1 MNQHVKEL
9 WVNALRSGD
18 YSQAKGAL
26 RNSQGYCCLG
36 VLCDLYIQEDP
47 HQRTHWKNAY
57 PEVLNQAKYFLEG
70 EGELLPSSVV
80 KWAELINCDPIV
92 EIDEEDASLSEL
104 NDEGKTFVEIAQL
117 IENQL

>member
-26 RNSQGYCCLG
+26 RNAQGYCCLG

-47 HQRTHWKNAY
+47 HQRTHWINEY
-57 PEVLNQAKYFLEG
+57 PEVLNQAKYFLQG
-70 EGELLPSSVV
+70 EGDFLPSSVV
-80 KWAELINCDPIV
+80 KWAELDDCDPNV
-92 EIDEEDASLSEL
+92 EFGEEYVSLAEL
-104 NDEGKTFVEIAQL
+104 NDERKTFVEIAQL